1 MYTETM
7 MLIKALLVIGL
18 NELQVLEKAKRSSV
32 AGNAL
37 AGQQAVTPALL
48 QHADELIRKDRRI
61 TTRKLVTELSVSK

>member
-1 MYTETM
+1 

-32 AGNAL
+32 ARVAL

-48 QHADELIRKDRRI
+48 QHAEELIRKDRRI